1 MLSPLPGMTVHE
13 LSTHVQQEAFTY
25 WLAEQKSVAIDTET
39 AGLAYWDKTRLVQI
53 GTSSDVWVMAAE
65 DAAEPIRQ
73 CVAGHK
79 KLVMHNAPFDIP
91 HLVRLISQE
100 NPETVKRVM
109 RNVDDTMVMSQLIDS
124 RAALDGGTGHGLKD
138 LCGHW
143 LGEDSLDS
151 QKALKLRFQELG
163 FKNQA
168 DGWAQIPIS
177 DEVYQTYGAVD
188 VALTHRLWQTLLP
201 ELKYL
206 GLNPLWDLERE
217 VAAVTTSMTV
227 KGINV
232 DLDAAYR
239 AQGQLREEKALAEC
253 EAFTYGIDN
262 VNSTKQVIA
271 VLQAAGIKLTTKTDK
286 GQFKVDKKVLAKI
299 EHPAASAI
307 VRAKEAGK
315 ALTSWVDPII
325 AHAEIDGRV
334 HARIKANEAR
344 TGRMSVSNPPLQ
356 QLPKN
361 DWRIRACLIPD
372 DNMQMASID
381 YANVEVRVMAYLAN
395 EPKLI
400 QAFVDGVDIHN
411 SVAAQLY
418 GNDFSPAQRSMA
430 KSTVFGK
437 VYGGGVKVL
446 AATAGVSELEAKKAS
461 DKLSRAYPRLQ
472 RWAKNLIEKSKVTQK
487 TVVTV
492 TGRRLPIYRHHEYVI
507 TNHITQSTAADL
519 LKAALAILEDK
530 GLAHHVVMVIHD
542 EFLIQADAEQIEE
555 VTEAIRNAMQTQL
568 GPVPI
573 TADVEFCGSS
583 WGEKYR
589 PKVATNATTF

>member
-1 MLSPLPGMTVHE
+1 MLSPLPGVTIHQ
-13 LSTHVQQEAFTY
+13 LSTPVHQEAFTY
-25 WLAEQKSVAIDTET
+25 WLAEQESVAIDTET
-39 AGLAYWDKTRLVQI
+39 TGLAYWDKVRIVQI

-73 CVAGHK
+73 CLAGNHK
-79 KLVMHNAPFDIP
+79 LIFHNAPFDIP
-91 HLVRLISQE
+91 HLVRLVAQE

-109 RNVDDTMVMSQLIDS
+109 RNVDDTMVMSQLYDVRS
-124 RAALDGGTGHGLKD
+124 AEDGGTGHGLKA
-138 LCGHW
+138 LCAHW

-151 QKALKLRFQELG
+151 KKALHLRFQELG

-168 DGWAQIPIS
+168 DGWANIPAE
-177 DEVYQTYGAVD
+177 DPAYLAYGAHD
-188 VALTHRLWQTLLP
+188 VALTHRLWETLKP
-201 ELKYL
+201 ELAAL
-206 GLNPLWDLERE
+206 DLDPLWDLERE
-217 VAAVTTSMTV
+217 VAAITTSMTV
-227 KGINV
+227 KGVKV

-239 AQGQLREEKALAEC
+239 AQAQLREERSAAEREAALH
-253 EAFTYGIDN
+253 GVKN
-262 VNSTKQVIA
+262 VNSTKQIID
-271 VLQAAGIKLTTKTDK
+271 VLQAAGIKLTVKTKK
-286 GQFKVDKKVLAKI
+286 GNYQVDKKVLAKVD
-299 EHPAASAI
+299 HPAVSAI
-307 VRAKEAGK
+307 MRAKEAGK
-315 ALTSWVDPII
+315 ALTSWVNPII

-334 HARIKANEAR
+334 HAKIKANEAK
-344 TGRMSVSNPPLQ
+344 TGRMSVSSPPLQ

-361 DWRIRACLIPD
+361 DWRIRACIIPD
-372 DNMQMASID
+372 ENMQMASVD

-418 GNDFSPAQRSMA
+418 GNDFTPDQRSMA

-437 VYGGGVKVL
+437 VYGGGVPVL
-446 AATAGVSELEAKKAS
+446 AATAGVSELEARKAS
-461 DKLSRAYPRLQ
+461 DKLGRAYPRLQ
-472 RWAKNLIEKSKVTQK
+472 RWSKNLIEKSRVTQK

-492 TGRRLPIYRHHEYVI
+492 TGRRLPIQRHHEYVI

-519 LKAALAILEDK
+519 LKAALTIIEQK

-542 EFLIQADAEQIEE
+542 EFLIQAHAEQIEE
-555 VTEAIRNAMQTQL
+555 VTEAIRTAMQTQL
-568 GPVPI
+568 GEVPI
-573 TADVEFCGSS
+573 TADSEFCGSS

>member
-1 MLSPLPGMTVHE
+1 
-13 LSTHVQQEAFTY
+13 
-25 WLAEQKSVAIDTET
+25 
-39 AGLAYWDKTRLVQI
+39 
-53 GTSSDVWVMAAE
+53 
-65 DAAEPIRQ
+65 
-73 CVAGHK
+73 
-79 KLVMHNAPFDIP
+79 
-91 HLVRLISQE
+91 
-100 NPETVKRVM
+100 
-109 RNVDDTMVMSQLIDS
+109 
-124 RAALDGGTGHGLKD
+124 
-138 LCGHW
+138 
-143 LGEDSLDS
+143 
-151 QKALKLRFQELG
+151 
-163 FKNQA
+163 
-168 DGWAQIPIS
+168 
-177 DEVYQTYGAVD
+177 
-188 VALTHRLWQTLLP
+188 
-201 ELKYL
+201 
-206 GLNPLWDLERE
+206 
-217 VAAVTTSMTV
+217 
-227 KGINV
+227 
-232 DLDAAYR
+232 
-239 AQGQLREEKALAEC
+239 
-253 EAFTYGIDN
+253 
-262 VNSTKQVIA
+262 
-271 VLQAAGIKLTTKTDK
+271 
-286 GQFKVDKKVLAKI
+286 VLAKI